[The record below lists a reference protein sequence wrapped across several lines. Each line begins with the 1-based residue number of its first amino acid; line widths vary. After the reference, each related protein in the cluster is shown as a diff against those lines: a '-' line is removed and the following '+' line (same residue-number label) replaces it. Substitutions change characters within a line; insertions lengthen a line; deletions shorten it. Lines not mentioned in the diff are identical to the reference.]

1 MSESARLYMT
11 HKRQSLKHVQQWT
24 RAAGGR
30 YIETTALSVRHQHI
44 RGRRRGARE
53 GACIGAATTPE
64 VDPQC
69 RCFGRRESDFA
80 LQRLEECRALGPE
93 RVRLVALHASGS
105 EEGLA
110 VAAKW
115 ASSPG
120 GEWGRKCSW
129 RCTTS
134 RTFSLRRPGNNVRA
148 NHPLRRNRLGAVKS
162 VVREM
167 CLLLPPR

>member
-1 MSESARLYMT
+1 MHWCGDY
-11 HKRQSLKHVQQWT
+11 
-24 RAAGGR
+24 
-30 YIETTALSVRHQHI
+30 
-44 RGRRRGARE
+44 
-53 GACIGAATTPE
+53 ATTLNIE

-120 GEWGRKCSW
+120 GEWGAKMFVALHNVTNIFFEEARATTFASKPSAPAQSTWSCQICSKRDVPTFAAKVKEEHEVRKHSDTGI
-129 RCTTS
+129 RM
-134 RTFSLRRPGNNVRA
+134 R
-148 NHPLRRNRLGAVKS
+148 
-162 VVREM
+162 
-167 CLLLPPR
+167 